1 MTSFQGNHT
10 ALGAQSSS
18 SFVQSTQ
25 QFQVTYGSGAV
36 EGLLCQDN
44 VNIAGLALTNHT
56 FGVATAE
63 SIQFASDTTSF
74 DGLMGLAQSVSSS
87 RCVCIFKPHVSRV
100 QILSQERV
108 LTPVESLAANKLIQ
122 SPITSFKIPR
132 LADQLNDGAVTFGGL
147 DATKFV
153 ANTLVTIPNVNT
165 QGFWEGAM
173 DAITVNGA
181 DTGLTGRTAILDTG
195 TTLILA
201 PPADAQSLMQSLGGA
216 CDAQQ
221 CTIPCTTQASLALS
235 FGNASFAIDPRDLA
249 FLPINLNDPTGSCTA
264 GIQPQQVGPATEWLV
279 GGFCCLF
286 LGTTVLNEAF
296 RLEMFS

>member
-1 MTSFQGNHT
+1 MQ
-10 ALGAQSSS
+10 
-18 SFVQSTQ
+18 
-25 QFQVTYGSGAV
+25 
-36 EGLLCQDN
+36 GLLCQDN

-63 SIQFASDTTSF
+63 SIQFASGNTPF
-74 DGLMGLAQSVSSS
+74 DGLMGLAQSVSWS
-87 RCVCIFKPHVSRV
+87 RCVCIFKAHTSTRA
-100 QILSQERV
+100 QTLSQEKV
-108 LTPVESLAANKLIQ
+108 LTPVESLAVNKLIQ

-132 LADQLNDGAVTFGGL
+132 LADQLNDGQVTFGGL

-173 DAITVNGA
+173 DAITANGA

-201 PPADAQSLMQSLGGA
+201 PPSDAQKLMQSLGGA

-235 FGNASFAIDPRDLA
+235 FGNASFGINPRDLA
-249 FLPINLNDPTGSCTA
+249 VLPIDPNNPAGSCTA
-264 GIQPQQVGPATEWLV
+264 GIQPQQIGAATEWLV
-279 GGFCCLF
+279 SGSYPSLIGRRSSTKRSGWRCFS
-286 LGTTVLNEAF
+286 EE
-296 RLEMFS
+296 RLLVHQCRDEPDFTC